1 MGDLTALHS
10 SSRTAKQKHYQKFL
24 APMGIEDAANRS
36 SSSSEVEH
44 KWEEADS
51 LAVDEGL
58 GAGVTDAVEE

>member
-1 MGDLTALHS
+1 MG
-10 SSRTAKQKHYQKFL
+10 
-24 APMGIEDAANRS
+24 MEDTANRS

-51 LAVDEGL
+51 LAADEGL